1 MMDMIA
7 AMSGALLILLA
18 FAVGFFVGRGVHEE
32 KMLPVEPAKPDE
44 LKRLKYEADQ
54 QALADCLNYS
64 IDVAYGG
71 SKVI

>member
-1 MMDMIA
+1 MDMIA

-18 FAVGFFVGRGVHEE
+18 FAVGFFLGRGVHEE
-32 KMLPVEPAKPDE
+32 KLLPVEPAKPDE

-71 SKVI
+71 NDRR

>member
-1 MMDMIA
+1 MDMIA

-18 FAVGFFVGRGVHEE
+18 FAVGFFVGRGVREE
-32 KMLPVEPAKPDE
+32 KLLPVEPAKPDE

-64 IDVAYGG
+64 IDVAYGRE
-71 SKVI
+71 K

>member
-1 MMDMIA
+1 MELIT

-18 FAVGFFVGRGVHEE
+18 FAVGFFVGRELNEE
-32 KMLPVEPAKPDE
+32 KLLPVEPAKPDE
-44 LKRLKYEADQ
+44 LQKLKYEADR

-71 SKVI
+71 KT

>member
-1 MMDMIA
+1 MDMIA

-32 KMLPVEPAKPDE
+32 KLLPVEPAQPDE

-71 SKVI
+71 GKS

>member
-1 MMDMIA
+1 MDMIA

-18 FAVGFFVGRGVHEE
+18 FAVGFFLGRGAREE
-32 KMLPVEPAKPDE
+32 KIFPVEPAKPDE
-44 LKRLKYEADQ
+44 LKRLKYEADR

-71 SKVI
+71 SK

>member
-1 MMDMIA
+1 MDMIA

-32 KMLPVEPAKPDE
+32 KLLPVEPAKPDE

-54 QALADCLNYS
+54 QALVDCLNYS